1 MRLFPALA
9 GAAMVLLLAGAAAAT
24 TQVSPEAPGLLGAIA
39 HWFACGDPNDAA
51 LLARDLLDEAEFIT
65 QLGVPAAETGQ

>member
-1 MRLFPALA
+1 MRLVPALA
-9 GAAMVLLLAGAAAAT
+9 GAAMTLLLAGAAAAT
-24 TQVSPEAPGLLGAIA
+24 TQVSEAPGLLGVLAQLLG
-39 HWFACGDPNDAA
+39 CSNPEDAA

>member
-1 MRLFPALA
+1 MRLVPALA
-9 GAAMVLLLAGAAAAT
+9 GAALTLLLAGAAAAT
-24 TQVSPEAPGLLGAIA
+24 TQVSPEAPGLLGVLAQLLG
-39 HWFACGDPNDAA
+39 CSDPEDAA